1 MLNKRFQNVLEIC
14 YMRCF
19 IAPFCKLALQ
29 HLGNGGVV
37 LHKQYFIHLSLS
49 FPPAEAPHCG
59 MPEKYVVLVT
69 RQKGLIPQFWKK
81 NIHFLKMGECCD
93 KITMNE
99 NRF

>member
-1 MLNKRFQNVLEIC
+1 MIAVVKGKRNVQQKKVGRLLNKRFQNVLEIC

-49 FPPAEAPHCG
+49 FPPCGAPCIA
-59 MPEKYVVLVT
+59 VCL
-69 RQKGLIPQFWKK
+69 K
-81 NIHFLKMGECCD
+81 NTSFL
-93 KITMNE
+93 
-99 NRF
+99 